1 MTGVM
6 TNWLGFV
13 AIPLPA
19 QANHQRLKY
28 VAPVSHALQLDSVKL
43 GATRH
48 NIFSAVIQVQLHM
61 PSL

>member
-19 QANHQRLKY
+19 QANHCLKY
-28 VAPVSHALQLDSVKL
+28 VAPVPHALQLDSVKL

-48 NIFSAVIQVQLHM
+48 NIFSAVNQVQLHM